1 MTKRTLG
8 QVLRETRGELG
19 ITQRELG
26 RLTGV
31 KASHIAYLENGRR
44 RPSLTLLGRI
54 ADVLGLNRRDLLF
67 LSHPEAHYLVSDGA
81 KPARKK
87 LADAWKR
94 FASNRALHRRYKIT
108 AAELR
113 VLKQVDLLEHV
124 SSSSHFLFI
133 LIAIRQGAVLPD

>member
-67 LSHPEAHYLVSDGA
+67 LSHPEVRDLISGA
-81 KPARKK
+81 DKPARKNPV
-87 LADAWKR
+87 DSWER
-94 FASNRALHRRYKIT
+94 FASNVALHRRYEVT
-108 AAELR
+108 TAELR
-113 VLKQVDLLEHV
+113 VLSRVKLLGHV
-124 SSSSHFLFI
+124 SCPSHFMFVLN
-133 LIAIRQGAVLPD
+133 AIRQASVPPD